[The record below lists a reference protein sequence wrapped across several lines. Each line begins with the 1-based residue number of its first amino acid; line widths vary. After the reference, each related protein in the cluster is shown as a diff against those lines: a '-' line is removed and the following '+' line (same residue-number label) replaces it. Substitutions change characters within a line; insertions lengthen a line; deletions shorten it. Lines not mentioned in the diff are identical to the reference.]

1 MEIEILYDVGYFVNK
16 QFPDAKLHYKVSR
29 HIHFIE
35 CKVLFSPEKVLKIL
49 NKEFQIPKEKKKNPF
64 NYSEEWKMKILP
76 PYDWSRPFYT
86 KQVAYLLRNNDY
98 KDLY

>member
-49 NKEFQIPKEKKKNPF
+49 NKEFQIPKEKKK
-64 NYSEEWKMKILP
+64 
-76 PYDWSRPFYT
+76 T
-86 KQVAYLLRNNDY
+86 LLTTVRNG
-98 KDLY
+98 K